1 MATVTDRLMQ
11 TSCQFMDNRRNYY
24 RILHVQPDAPR
35 AIIRA
40 SYRTLM
46 QKLKRHPDLGGD
58 EWNASLLN
66 EAYAVLSQP
75 ALRAAYDRDVL
86 PGLMAARQK
95 TREAPPDR
103 SETDTRQACA
113 MPARQAPR
121 RICPFCGTANSAETG
136 YGQPRDCATCTG
148 PLQPARPLRLH
159 PFSQRA
165 VLRMR
170 HHAAVRWFTRI
181 EQLEGY
187 PGVVQDLS
195 PNGLRFQSIHCLQVD
210 QLIRITGG
218 LLSAT
223 ARVTNC
229 RRRKEDGQYLTGAE
243 FLTLRFHELR
253 GTFVSWSV

>member
-1 MATVTDRLMQ
+1 
-11 TSCQFMDNRRNYY
+11 MDNRRNYY

-35 AIIRA
+35 AIITA

-75 ALRAAYDRDVL
+75 AMRAAYDQDFL
-86 PGLMAARQK
+86 PDLMAARQE
-95 TREAPPDR
+95 TGEAPPDR
-103 SETDTRQACA
+103 SKADSRQARGTRTRQASG
-113 MPARQAPR
+113 
-121 RICPFCGTANSAETG
+121 RICPFCGTANSTESA
-136 YGQPRDCATCTG
+136 YGEPRDCVTCTG
-148 PLQPARPLRLH
+148 PLQPAKPLRLQ

-165 VLRMR
+165 VLRMP
-170 HHAAVRWFTRI
+170 HHATVRWFTRI
-181 EQLEGY
+181 EQLEGF
-187 PGVVQDLS
+187 PGIVQDLS
-195 PNGLRFQSIHCLQVD
+195 PNGLRFRSIYLLQAD

-223 ARVTNC
+223 ARVTHC
-229 RRRKEDGQYLTGAE
+229 RRRQEDGQYLTGAE
-243 FLTLRFHELR
+243 FLTLRFHEVR